1 MGDYPNTFCRIGI
14 DKIEEAVEQYITLKD
29 KIDYYHFG
37 MAYAVRRTSPNFWAE
52 ADWHYRRCLKD
63 RPVNGGQF
71 DLNRFNRIAQK
82 SDQEF
87 KW

>member
-1 MGDYPNTFCRIGI
+1 MIWKSIFQSCRMELGAE
-14 DKIEEAVEQYITLKD
+14 KSS
-29 KIDYYHFG
+29 G
-37 MAYAVRRTSPNFWAE
+37 MTFWAE

-63 RPVNGGQF
+63 LPVNGGQF

-82 SDQEF
+82 TDQEF